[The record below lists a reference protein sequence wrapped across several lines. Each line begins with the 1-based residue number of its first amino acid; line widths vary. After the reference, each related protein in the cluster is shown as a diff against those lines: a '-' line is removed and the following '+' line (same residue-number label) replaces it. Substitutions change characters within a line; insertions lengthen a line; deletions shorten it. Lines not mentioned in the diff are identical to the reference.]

1 MSETNSLSGIKVCV
15 FDAYGTLFDVGS
27 AIEPYREELGQ
38 KADAF
43 SAVWRQKQLEYT
55 WLRSLMGTHAD
66 FWQVT
71 SEALEFSCKVNDV
84 EDPAL
89 QEKMLNTY
97 LSLSCYPEVA
107 NTLSELNSRGMRC
120 AILSNGSPRMLASGV
135 RSGGI
140 ADDLDMVLS
149 VEDVGV
155 FKPHPSVYQLAVD
168 RLRVAASEICFLS
181 SNSWDVAGAASFG
194 FRVVWI
200 NRFNRPWENL
210 PQSPAAEIHTLDQ
223 FLSILPSR

>member
-1 MSETNSLSGIKVCV
+1 MPDKTSLTGIKACV

-27 AIEPYREELGQ
+27 AIEPYREELAA
-38 KADAF
+38 KADAV

-71 SEALEFSCKVNDV
+71 SEALTFAFEVNSL
-84 EDPAL
+84 ENQSL
-89 QEKMLNTY
+89 HQKLLNAY
-97 LSLSCYPEVA
+97 LSLSCYPEVR
-107 NTLSELNSRGMRC
+107 NTLLELNKRGMRS
-120 AILSNGSPRMLASGV
+120 AILSNGSPRMLESGV
-135 RSGGI
+135 NSSGI
-140 ADDLDMVLS
+140 KDNLEILLS

-168 RLRVAASEICFLS
+168 KLDVSSAEICFLS

-194 FRVVWI
+194 FQVVWI
-200 NRFNRPWENL
+200 NRFYRPWENL

-223 FLSILPSR
+223 LLTLLA